1 VARVFA
7 VYSCHGYFPDQVKTT
22 MTGLEWFIAAL
33 LAAAV
38 VGIAA
43 ALIHSRIWPVDTG
56 THDFHRPLER
66 RSNRDAEE
74 RR

>member
-1 VARVFA
+1 M
-7 VYSCHGYFPDQVKTT
+7 D
-22 MTGLEWFIAAL
+22 GLEWFIAAL

-56 THDFHRPLER
+56 THEFDRPLER
-66 RSNRDAEE
+66 QNRDAYA
-74 RR
+74 RRHTSRNEK

>member
-1 VARVFA
+1 MNAIGWLGAAIVAFA
-7 VYSCHGYFPDQVKTT
+7 
-22 MTGLEWFIAAL
+22 LI
-33 LAAAV
+33 
-38 VGIAA
+38 GIAA

-74 RR
+74 RRQ

>member
-1 VARVFA
+1 
-7 VYSCHGYFPDQVKTT
+7 
-22 MTGLEWFIAAL
+22 MNGLEWFIAAL

-56 THDFHRPLER
+56 THEFHRPLER
-66 RSNRDAEE
+66 QNRDADA
-74 RR
+74 RRHTSRSEK

>member
-1 VARVFA
+1 
-7 VYSCHGYFPDQVKTT
+7 

-33 LAAAV
+33 LAAAL

-66 RSNRDAEE
+66 RNRDADARHNVRE
-74 RR
+74 

>member
-1 VARVFA
+1 
-7 VYSCHGYFPDQVKTT
+7 
-22 MTGLEWFIAAL
+22 MTGLEWFIAAIA
-33 LAAAV
+33 AAAV
-38 VGIAA
+38 FGIAA
-43 ALIHSRIWPVDTG
+43 ALIHLSIWPVDTA

>member
-1 VARVFA
+1 
-7 VYSCHGYFPDQVKTT
+7 
-22 MTGLEWFIAAL
+22 MTGLEWFIAAIT
-33 LAAAV
+33 AAAV

-43 ALIHSRIWPVDTG
+43 ALIHLRIWPVNTG

-74 RR
+74 RRQ

>member
-1 VARVFA
+1 
-7 VYSCHGYFPDQVKTT
+7 

-33 LAAAV
+33 LAAAL

-66 RSNRDAEE
+66 RNRDADA
-74 RR
+74 RRNVRE